1 MFVDTSRCRNCD
13 VQKVKMETASHSG
26 SSNVS
31 RESKTLRT
39 LPTLLQDTHSPQS
52 RMKHF
57 INHWTLATVVTEL
70 DLEGGS
76 GLERIWSN
84 LWYQAKSTVS
94 ISLRYLPV
102 LNCHSHPDSLHIQTG
117 HRSLNILAI
126 AHQARNDDHPYSSL
140 VEDM

>member
-1 MFVDTSRCRNCD
+1 
-13 VQKVKMETASHSG
+13 METASHSG

-39 LPTLLQDTHSPQS
+39 RPTLLQDTHSPQS

-102 LNCHSHPDSLHIQTG
+102 LNCHSHPDSLRIQTG
-117 HRSLNILAI
+117 HRSLNILGSHI
-126 AHQARNDDHPYSSL
+126 KLEMMIIPTPLWWKICKSSL
-140 VEDM
+140 KLIVTMPYADFAF